1 MIETHP
7 MHGLRLAGQAVKAFA
22 AVIAVM
28 LLQGC
33 SMSEAPILFP
43 KGPVGQAQ
51 LDLLLTAFWL
61 MMIVA
66 IPAIVL
72 TLFFAF
78 RYRSGQ
84 DTSAYDPDWG
94 GSWKIETVVWL
105 VPAAIIVVL
114 GTLVWTSTHKLDPY
128 KSLASDETAFK
139 VQAIALDWKWLFLYP
154 ELGTASVNE
163 LAFPQDRPLSVEI
176 TSDTVMNSFMI
187 PALGGQIYAMAGMRT
202 ELNLIADEPGVFAG
216 RNTMFS
222 GDGFPDQHFKAHAM
236 TSDDFEVWKT
246 KVGGA
251 SAALDAKTYLDLRK
265 QSVANPVAYYSAYEP
280 ELFDLLLRKYA
291 PITGPLESEAA
302 ELICRGGA

>member
-1 MIETHP
+1 MTVDRPDRFIRPIRTLFRP
-7 MHGLRLAGQAVKAFA
+7 LGLVA
-22 AVIAVM
+22 AASV
-28 LLQGC
+28 LSSC
-33 SMSEAPILFP
+33 SLSQAPILFP

-51 LDLLLTAFWL
+51 LDLLVTAFWL

-84 DTSAYDPDWG
+84 DTAAYDPDWG
-94 GSWKIETVVWL
+94 GSWKVETVVWL

-128 KSLASDETAFK
+128 KALSSDQAAFK

-163 LAFPQDRPLSVEI
+163 LAFPADRPLSLEI

-202 ELNLIADEPGVFAG
+202 ELNLIADEPGVFTG

-222 GDGFPDQHFKAHAM
+222 GDGFPDQHFQAHAM
-236 TSDDFEVWKT
+236 TPDDFEAWKA
-246 KVGGA
+246 KAGGA
-251 SAALDAKTYLDLRK
+251 SGALDAQTYLELRK
-265 QSVANPVAYYSAYEP
+265 QSVANPVTYYPAYEP
-280 ELFDLLLRKYA
+280 DLFELLLRKYA
-291 PITGPLESEAA
+291 PIAGPLESEAA
-302 ELICRGGA
+302 ELICRGEA